1 MLYKA
6 FAVITLVAA
15 PLIVLMVQGLAPHDP
30 APVPSAPV
38 PSAPVQPVVEQAASA
53 SQPVAAPAMEQP
65 ASSSVSF
72 GQPMPEAGKPFLSPG
87 NGLPGGPSSNESGAA
102 NSEAEAA
109 PDAPQF

>member
-38 PSAPVQPVVEQAASA
+38 QPVFEQAAPA

-72 GQPMPEAGKPFLSPG
+72 DQPMPEAGKPFLSPG
-87 NGLPGGPSSNESGAA
+87 NGLPGGPSSDESGTA

-109 PDAPQF
+109 PDAPQL

>member
-38 PSAPVQPVVEQAASA
+38 QPVVEQAAPA

-72 GQPMPEAGKPFLSPG
+72 DQPMPEAGKPFLSPG
-87 NGLPGGPSSNESGAA
+87 NGLPGGPSSDESGTA

-109 PDAPQF
+109 PDAPQL